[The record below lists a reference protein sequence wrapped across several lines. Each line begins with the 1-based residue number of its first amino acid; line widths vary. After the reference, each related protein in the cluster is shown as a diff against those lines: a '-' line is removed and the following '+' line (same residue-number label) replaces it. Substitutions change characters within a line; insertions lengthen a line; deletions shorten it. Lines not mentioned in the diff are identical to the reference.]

1 MQFSESWLRQY
12 VNPALDSKALGH
24 AMTMAGLEVE
34 EQYLVA
40 PPFSQVVVAEILS
53 AEQHPDADR
62 LRVCKVNAGTGGEL
76 QIVCGAPNARVGI
89 KIPCALV
96 GALLPPAEEGGKPFQ
111 IKVGKLRGV
120 ESQGMLCSGR
130 ELGLGEDHEGILEL
144 PLDAPVGANI
154 RDYLELDD
162 QIFVIKLTPNKADCL
177 SLTGLAREVAA
188 ITRVPLSSPSWTA
201 PIAAITDTVNVHI
214 DAPDLCGRFA
224 GRVIRGVNPK
234 AKTPDWIVR
243 RLSHAGQRSI
253 SPLVDLSN
261 YVMLEMGQP
270 THVFDLDQLQGDVH
284 VCWAKPGEA
293 IALLNEQNLDPIVQG
308 EVSNQ
313 LAQGVGVVADSTGPV
328 SLAGIMGGNATAVSD
343 DTVNIYVEAAF
354 WWPAAIQGRARRFN
368 FTTDAGHRFERGVD
382 PATTVTHLDYL
393 SSLILDVCGGQA
405 GPIQD
410 QITQL
415 PERKPVTLRL
425 QRAIDVIGIPLTSA
439 IVSDVFTR
447 LGFVSTVKEG
457 ADAAQTAFVV
467 TPPSYRFDIEIEE
480 DLIEEVARLFG
491 FENIPDHPP
500 KAASK
505 MSAPPES
512 RRSVHRLR
520 HALAQE
526 GYQEAVNFG
535 FTDLESETR
544 LSLHQ
549 GNETQQIL
557 VRNPIANQYAVMR
570 SNLWCG
576 LLGNLR
582 ANLNRGSS
590 RVRLFEIGRVFAR
603 NGTQSDAP
611 GLVAGYD
618 QPRRIGGLA
627 YGSALPEQWAGKSR
641 AVDFF
646 DVKGDLERA
655 FAPLQF
661 VTTSASHP
669 ALHPGRSAQIVF
681 QVGKNAFQAG
691 WIGELH
697 PALQQAY
704 ALPQAPILFECDW
717 DILANIGMP
726 TPAELSKFP
735 AVQRDLAVV
744 VKQSVAAQTL
754 LDVMRAA
761 EQTLVRQIEVFDEF
775 RPLADSSS
783 MVKDEKSV
791 AFRITLQNASETL
804 QDAQVD
810 AAIAALL
817 AALVQHCSARL
828 R

>member
-34 EQYLVA
+34 EQYSVA

-62 LRVCKVNAGTGGEL
+62 LRVCKVNAGTGSEL

-89 KIPCALV
+89 KIPCAMV

-130 ELGLGEDHEGILEL
+130 ELGLGDDHEGILEL

-154 RDYLELDD
+154 REYLELDD
-162 QIFVIKLTPNKADCL
+162 QIYVIKLTPNKADCL
-177 SLTGLAREVAA
+177 SLSGLAREVAA
-188 ITRVPLSSPSWTA
+188 ITGAPLCGPTWTA
-201 PIAAITDTVNVHI
+201 PIATITDTVKVQI

-234 AKTPDWIVR
+234 AKTPDWIIQ
-243 RLSHAGQRSI
+243 RLCHAGQRSI

-270 THVFDLDQLQGDVH
+270 THVFDLDQLQGDLH
-284 VCWAKPGEA
+284 VT
-293 IALLNEQNLDPIVQG
+293 
-308 EVSNQ
+308 
-313 LAQGVGVVADSTGPV
+313 TGPV
-328 SLAGIMGGNATAVSD
+328 SLAGIMGGNASAVSD

-382 PATTVTHLDYL
+382 PAATVTQLEYL

-405 GPIQD
+405 GPISD

-415 PERKPVTLRL
+415 PERKPVRLRL
-425 QRAIDVIGIPLTSA
+425 QRAIEVIGIPLSTA

-447 LGFVSTVKEG
+447 LGFAFTVNDG
-457 ADAAQTAFVV
+457 ADAAKTTFIV
-467 TPPSYRFDIEIEE
+467 TPPSYRFDMEIEE
-480 DLIEEVARLFG
+480 DLIEEVARLYG

-500 KAASK
+500 TATLK
-505 MSAPPES
+505 MSAPPEA
-512 RRSVHRLR
+512 RRGVHRLR
-520 HALAQE
+520 RALAQA

-535 FTDLESETR
+535 FTDRESEVR
-544 LSLHQ
+544 LSMHQ
-549 GNETQQIL
+549 GNESQTIQ

-570 SNLWCG
+570 STLWGG
-576 LLGNLR
+576 LLVNLR
-582 ANLNRGSS
+582 ANLNRGSN
-590 RVRLFEIGRVFAR
+590 RVRLFEIGRVFMR
-603 NGTQSDAP
+603 NPSQADAP
-611 GLVAGYD
+611 GIVAGYD
-618 QPRRIGGLA
+618 QPRRVGGLA
-627 YGSALPEQWAGKSR
+627 YGSALPEQWASKSR

-646 DVKGDLERA
+646 DVKGDLESA

-661 VTTSASHP
+661 ITAAAVHP
-669 ALHPGRSAQIVF
+669 ALHPGRSAQI
-681 QVGKNAFQAG
+681 AFKAGNQTIPVG

-704 ALPQAPILFECDW
+704 ELPQAPVLFECDW
-717 DILANIGMP
+717 DALAAIGLPAP
-726 TPAELSKFP
+726 TEISKFP

-744 VKQSVAAQTL
+744 VKQSIAAQTL
-754 LDVMRAA
+754 LDAMAA
-761 EQTLVRQIEVFDEF
+761 AGQTLVRQIEVFDEF
-775 RPLADSSS
+775 RPGAGSSS
-783 MVKDEKSV
+783 MAADEKSL
-791 AFRITLQNASETL
+791 AFRITLQNPAETL
-804 QDAQVD
+804 QDAQID

-817 AALVQHCSARL
+817 SALQKSCNARL